1 MQNKAHNEKKKCG
14 AKTRAGTP
22 CQQPAGWGT
31 NHVGTGRC
39 KLHGGSSTGPRD
51 KSKIRGNKNAET
63 HGFFSRHLPEEAFE
77 IIQEIQKKKPIDLL
91 WENIQ
96 IQYAAIIRAQRIM
109 YVKNKKE
116 MIKELKKRKFD
127 VKMVR
132 GEPVPTISEEE
143 FEFQF
148 AWDRQATYLNA
159 QSRAMSELRNMISKY
174 EELCGSDMVTKE
186 QRARIEKIKTETE
199 LTAEK
204 TKILKGEKKDLSL
217 LEELFRVSD
226 PILDEPDEVDEPDDT
241 DEPDDDQGGG

>member
-1 MQNKAHNEKKKCG
+1 MQNKVHDNKKNKCG

-22 CQQPAGWGT
+22 CQLLAGWGT
-31 NHVGTGRC
+31 DHVGTGRC

-63 HGFFSRHLPEEAFE
+63 HGFFSKHLPEEAFE

-91 WENIQ
+91 WDNIQ
-96 IQYAAIIRAQRIM
+96 IQYAAIIRAQKIM
-109 YVKNKKE
+109 HVKDKEE
-116 MIKELKKRKFD
+116 MIKELKKAKKYNGD
-127 VKMVR
+127 NASS
-132 GEPVPTISEEE
+132 SEIEY
-143 FEFQF
+143 EFQF

-186 QRARIEKIKTETE
+186 QRARIEKIKMETE

-204 TKILKGEKKDLSL
+204 TKLLKGEKKDLSL
-217 LEELFRVSD
+217 LEELFRVSGS
-226 PILDEPDEVDEPDDT
+226 ILDDTAEPNESDEIDGN
-241 DEPDDDQGGG
+241 QGGG

>member
-1 MQNKAHNEKKKCG
+1 MQNKVHDNKKNKCG

-31 NHVGTGRC
+31 DHVGTGRC
-39 KLHGGSSTGPRD
+39 KLHGGRSTGPKD

-63 HGFFSRHLPEEAFE
+63 HGFFSKHLPEEAFE

-96 IQYAAIIRAQRIM
+96 IQYAAIIRSQKIM
-109 YVKNKKE
+109 HVKDKEE
-116 MIKELKKRKFD
+116 MIKELKKAKKYNGD
-127 VKMVR
+127 NASS
-132 GEPVPTISEEE
+132 SEIEY
-143 FEFQF
+143 EFQF

-174 EELCGSDMVTKE
+174 EELCGSDMVMKE

-204 TKILKGEKKDLSL
+204 TKLLKGEKKDLSL
-217 LEELFRVSD
+217 LEELFRVSGS
-226 PILDEPDEVDEPDDT
+226 ILDDTAEPNESDEIDGN
-241 DEPDDDQGGG
+241 QGGG